1 MLVKKLLGTS
11 LLTLAAVATTSAF
24 AYDVAKMS
32 WTEIQAQAKKEGKVN
47 FAVWY
52 LQPGWR
58 EFVKEFETDY
68 GIKVRIPEG
77 TLDGNR
83 NKLIAESKQKQGK
96 MDLVAIGAAN
106 VQLLNLEQTLMPL
119 SKLPDYG
126 NLKTISEGFDSKGYA
141 VTFWGNQSGIA
152 YDPSRIDE
160 AELPQ
165 NFQQLSRY
173 ISSHPKEF
181 GVNDPNGGG
190 SGGRF
195 IEAALRNFSIQFE
208 GETLDQDSPQWKNT
222 WNWFNQYKDEITIT
236 GSNAD
241 SITRINDGE
250 LVLAPAWEDHLAGLQ
265 KRGAITDRLK
275 FYIPEFGMSGG
286 ANFVTIAKNA
296 KHPAASLVFLD
307 WLTSAETQ
315 TKLNA
320 KFGVAPQH
328 PDADDS
334 AALVSQNMRQYSTT
348 PLNVFYEKEVK
359 KQFVQK
365 VLMQ

>member
-1 MLVKKLLGTS
+1 MSFNKVLKTS
-11 LLTLAAVATTSAF
+11 LVSMAVAATTSVL
-24 AYDVAKMS
+24 AYDVSSMS
-32 WTEIQAQAKKEGKVN
+32 WSEIEAQAKKEGKVN

-58 EFVKEFETDY
+58 EFVKDFESEY

-77 TLDGNR
+77 TADGNR
-83 NKLIAESKQKQGK
+83 NKLIAESKLEKGK
-96 MDLVAIGAAN
+96 MDLVALGAAH
-106 VQLLNLEQTLMPL
+106 VQLFDLEKTLMPL
-119 SKLPDYG
+119 DKLPDYKR
-126 NLKTISEGFDSKGYA
+126 LKTVSEGFDSRGYA

-152 YDPSRIDE
+152 YDPTRINE
-160 AELPQ
+160 SELPQ
-165 NFQQLSRY
+165 DFEQLSNY
-173 ISSHPKEF
+173 IVKHPNEF

-195 IEAALRNFSIQFE
+195 IEAALRNFSLQYE

-222 WNWFNQYKDEITIT
+222 WNWFNQYKESITIT

-275 FYIPEFGMSGG
+275 FYIPKFGMSGG
-286 ANFVTIAKNA
+286 ANFVSIAKNA
-296 KHPAASLVFLD
+296 KNPAASLVFLN
-307 WLTSAETQ
+307 WLTSAEAQ

-334 AALVSQNMRQYSTT
+334 AALVPQNMRQYSTT

-365 VLMQ
+365 VLMN